1 MSLNKKYK
9 KYKKIVYY
17 GLSDDDCIEDIA
29 NFCMENN
36 KIFVV
41 MIPEQN
47 EYPLILRKA
56 QDLLLDDIWIY
67 EIAMGMRVV
76 LRSRARKYC
85 ILNRDAVIMEEYE
98 KK

>member
-1 MSLNKKYK
+1 
-9 KYKKIVYY
+9 
-17 GLSDDDCIEDIA
+17 
-29 NFCMENN
+29 MENN
-36 KIFVV
+36 KVFVV

>member
-1 MSLNKKYK
+1 MKLEDKYK

-17 GLSDDDCIEDIA
+17 GLSNDDCIEEIA

-47 EYPLILRKA
+47 EYPLILR
-56 QDLLLDDIWIY
+56 
-67 EIAMGMRVV
+67 
-76 LRSRARKYC
+76 
-85 ILNRDAVIMEEYE
+85 
-98 KK
+98 